1 MSSHSTDPNGP
12 IVAHQFEDAAQQH
25 EIVTLGMWAFLITE
39 VMFFGGLFAAYAIYR
54 AEYPH
59 AFDEGSHL
67 LDIGLGCF
75 NTVVLILSSLTMA
88 MAVRAAQLA
97 KMKASIVYMVATLG
111 LGLVFLGVKAVEYTA
126 KFQHHLIPGHDFHPH
141 GPNPFGMEIYYS
153 LYFALTGMHAIHMV
167 IGALVLLSI
176 ILMTVKGKINARY
189 NSPIEIFGL
198 YWHFVDIVW
207 IFLFPLLYLLGRHA

>member
-1 MSSHSTDPNGP
+1 MSSHSTDSNDT

-39 VMFFGGLFAAYAIYR
+39 VMFFGGLFTAYAVYR
-54 AEYPH
+54 AEFEH
-59 AFDEGSHL
+59 AFAVGSSM
-67 LDIGLGCF
+67 LDINLGLF
-75 NTVVLILSSLTMA
+75 NTIVLIASSLTMA

-97 KMKASIVYMVATLG
+97 KQGQTIFFLVSTLF
-111 LGLVFLGVKAVEYTA
+111 LGCVFLGVKAIEYSA
-126 KFQHHLIPGHDFHPH
+126 KFQHHLIPGYDFHPH
-141 GPNPFGMEIYYS
+141 GANPFGMEIYYS

-167 IGALVLLSI
+167 IGALVLSVI
-176 ILMTVKGKINARY
+176 IWMTATGRINRRY